1 MKNPEIL
8 LDDIPAPG
16 EPLKPRIHEFNQ
28 KLLDEEMQARAAMV
42 RARLT
47 PKELK
52 ALNKRHAELH
62 KILNQANYNAMIKE
76 RWWLLQSLESV
87 KHDLKTAGGAKAD
100 KLAAKFKTIKARGI
114 MVHAAIQPL
123 IPFADEFES
132 ITRRLQAHEEV
143 MKWER
148 EDAENQAQ
156 FRREALVWEQQL
168 KAVMRQSKR
177 LHHLRD
183 DKDGRTIIDIPIIE
197 KIIFKDD
204 RVLYQVK
211 TTYQTFL
218 GRLFNRW
225 ESALPYNV
233 DIDDLT
239 CEETLANLGAGCNRV
254 VTVERSKM
262 GTNLFYVIS
271 RLDAPDG
278 VPRKVLY
285 SKIIDFYPARDH
297 AKTPWPM
304 GQGENR
310 KALWADFE
318 TYPHILLG
326 GSSRGGKSNH
336 LNAMIATMVT
346 MATPS
351 ELMLLLIDLKGGI
364 EFTHWSGLKHQIRP
378 MVKRTSE
385 VLDALRF
392 MHAIME
398 RRLVMFEAIKA
409 KNLESYNEK
418 AATKLPRLIVVID
431 EMATL
436 MGLGELTK
444 DIHNELNVLSSQGRA
459 VGIHL
464 ILCTQHPSV
473 EIIPGFIKTNMGIRA
488 STSMPTHAASEVIL
502 GTPSAARIPKIA
514 GRMVISM
521 GRDEQVVQSPYIS
534 DAEIARAVEISR
546 LFPDPDMTEFDLSKK
561 EPVAPPKEKFS
572 KTELLEIIMTEF
584 EGYISGGRIYKHLGG
599 KENDVISERKLKAMV
614 SEFIDIGLEKGVT
627 YQNQYYRLK
636 KVKGPGNYTLV
647 LSGQSS
653 GQETDTDLDEVSMS
667 QRPDRELETV

>member
-1 MKNPEIL
+1 MKTAEIL

-16 EPLKPRIHEFNQ
+16 EPLKPRIHEHNQ

-42 RARLT
+42 RSRLT
-47 PKELK
+47 TKQIK
-52 ALNKRHAELH
+52 ALNKRYIELH
-62 KILNQANYNAMIKE
+62 KILSRANYNALIKE
-76 RWWLLQSLESV
+76 RWWLQQSLEGV
-87 KHDLKTAGGAKAD
+87 KHALKTAGGAKKD
-100 KLAAKFKTIKARGI
+100 KLQAKFQDIKSRGI
-114 MVHAAIQPL
+114 KVHAAIQPL
-123 IPFADEFES
+123 LPLADEFES
-132 ITRRLQAHEEV
+132 ITRRLKAHEEV
-143 MKWER
+143 MAWEK

-156 FRREALVWEQQL
+156 FRKEAVVWEQQL

-183 DKDGRTIIDIPIIE
+183 DKDGNTIIDIPVIDQ
-197 KIIFKDD
+197 IIFKDD
-204 RVLYQVK
+204 RVLYQIK
-211 TTYQTFL
+211 TTYQSFW

-239 CEETLANLGAGCNRV
+239 CEETLANLGAGCNRI
-254 VTVERSKM
+254 VTVERSQM

-285 SKIIDFYPARDH
+285 SKIIDFYPTKDH
-297 AKTPWPM
+297 AKTPWPL

-310 KALWADFE
+310 KALFADFE

-336 LNAMIATMVT
+336 LNAMIAMMTT
-346 MATPS
+346 MASPS

-378 MVKRTSE
+378 MVKRTPE

-398 RRLVMFEAIKA
+398 RRLTMFEEIKA
-409 KNLESYNEK
+409 KNLESYNQK
-418 AATKLPRLIVVID
+418 AAVKLPRLIVIVD

-444 DIHNELNVLSSQGRA
+444 DIHTELNVLSSQGRA

-514 GRMVISM
+514 GRMVIGM
-521 GRDEQVVQSPYIS
+521 GRDEIIVQSPYIS

-584 EGYISGGRIYKHLGG
+584 KGYISALRIYKFLGG
-599 KENDVISERKLKAMV
+599 KENDVISDRKLRAMV
-614 SEFIDIGLEKGVT
+614 TELTDMGLEKGIE
-627 YQNQYYRLK
+627 YQDQHYKLK

-647 LSGQSS
+647 LSQQPSR
-653 GQETDTDLDEVSMS
+653 QETETDLDEAAMS
-667 QRPDRELETV
+667 QRQDIELESV